1 MTSAHRDTFTADHL
15 PSKERWPDLIFTRPE
30 FQYAAKL
37 NCASRLLDR
46 HVSDGNGGRRCILAP
61 DVVWTYA
68 DLQRKAN
75 QIAHVLVSD
84 MCVQPGNRVLLR
96 APNTPMLAACWFAV
110 MKAGAVAV
118 STMPLYRQGE
128 LRYMIEKAHI
138 RHALCDLRLGD
149 ELASAVAETANF
161 QTMYFDNDVNASS
174 ANPDSLETRMAL
186 QPETFINVDTA
197 AEDVA
202 LIGFTSGTTGKA
214 KATMHFH
221 RDIMAICDAFPAS
234 VLKASPDYLFC
245 GSPPLAFTF
254 GVGGL
259 LLFPLSIGAAT
270 LLLEKASPEPLMQ
283 AIAEYKVNVVFTSPI
298 AYRAMTALADKYD
311 ISSLRKAVSAGETLP
326 LPIWEA
332 FYKRTGVR
340 IIDGIGSTE
349 MLHIFIA
356 SPEERIRPG
365 STGQVVPGYEA
376 RVVDEAGDEVAPGII
391 GRLAVRGPTGC
402 RYLDDERQ
410 TRYVQDG
417 WNLTGDAYRMDED
430 RYFWYIARADD
441 MIISAG
447 YNISG
452 PEVEEALLA
461 HPDVKECA
469 VVSKPDPVHSTN
481 IVKAFVVLNDIA
493 LGEAPGARTGND
505 TPAAGG
511 SNAHSNTPEVGGGS
525 AAKEERG
532 AELIEFVKSRIASYK
547 APREIEFVAALPRTE
562 TGKVQRF
569 RLRSL
574 SP

>member
-1 MTSAHRDTFTADHL
+1 MASAHSDTFTADHL
-15 PSKERWPDLIFTRPE
+15 PPKERWPDLLFTRPE
-30 FQYAAKL
+30 FQYPQKL

-46 HVSDGNGGRRCILAP
+46 HMLEGSGARRCILAP
-61 DVVWTYA
+61 GIAWTYA
-68 DLQRKAN
+68 DLHRKAN
-75 QIAHVLVSD
+75 KIAHVLVND
-84 MCVQPGNRVLLR
+84 IGVQPGNRVLLR

-110 MKAGAVAV
+110 MKTGAVAV

-128 LRYMIEKAHI
+128 LRYMIEKARI
-138 RHALCDLRLGD
+138 GHALCDLRLAD
-149 ELASAVAETANF
+149 ELTAATADRGDF
-161 QTMYFDNDVNASS
+161 QTIYFQSDAD
-174 ANPDSLETRMAL
+174 DGLEARMARR
-186 QPETFINVDTA
+186 PEVFANVETS

-221 RDIMAICDAFPAS
+221 RDIIAICDAFPSS
-234 VLKASPDYLFC
+234 VLKTSPEDLFA

-259 LLFPLSIGAAT
+259 LLFPLYIGAAT
-270 LLLEKASPEPLMQ
+270 LLLEKASPEALMQ
-283 AIAEYKVNVVFTSPI
+283 AIADYRVTVVFTSPI
-298 AYRAMTALADKYD
+298 AYRAMTGLADKYD
-311 ISSLRKAVSAGETLP
+311 ITSLRKAVSAGETLP

-332 FYKRTGVR
+332 FYKRTGVK

-356 SPEERIRPG
+356 SPEDRIRPG

-376 RVVDEAGDEVAPGII
+376 RVLDEGGDEVAPGTT

-410 TRYVQDG
+410 MGYVQDG
-417 WNLTGDAYRMDED
+417 WNLTGDAFRMDKD
-430 RYFWYIARADD
+430 RYFWYVARADD
-441 MIISAG
+441 MIVSAG

-461 HPDVKECA
+461 HADVKECA
-469 VVSKPDPVHSTN
+469 VVSKPDPLHSTN
-481 IVKAFVVLNDIA
+481 IVKAFVVLNEGCA
-493 LGEAPGARTGND
+493 NGEGRAT
-505 TPAAGG
+505 
-511 SNAHSNTPEVGGGS
+511 
-525 AAKEERG
+525 
-532 AELIEFVKSRIASYK
+532 ELTEFVKNRIASYK

-569 RLRSL
+569 RLRE
-574 SP
+574 P